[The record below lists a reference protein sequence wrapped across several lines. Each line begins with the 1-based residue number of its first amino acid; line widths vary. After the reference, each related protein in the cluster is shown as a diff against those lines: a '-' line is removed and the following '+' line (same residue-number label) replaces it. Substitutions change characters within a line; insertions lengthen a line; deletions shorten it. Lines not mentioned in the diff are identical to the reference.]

1 MVRPHSPGP
10 ALARLSIC
18 FIARKQET
26 KVLRVREDR
35 RPPEGSAVVSYRGT
49 GRLRITRLA
58 RDARNHRIRVAFSGS
73 VIAGR
78 PARLR
83 NIDPHMALHPAEM
96 LQYL

>member
-1 MVRPHSPGP
+1 MERPHSPGPGP

-26 KVLRVREDR
+26 KVLRVREDHL
-35 RPPEGSAVVSYRGT
+35 RGQLRCRT
-49 GRLRITRLA
+49 ARLRITRLA